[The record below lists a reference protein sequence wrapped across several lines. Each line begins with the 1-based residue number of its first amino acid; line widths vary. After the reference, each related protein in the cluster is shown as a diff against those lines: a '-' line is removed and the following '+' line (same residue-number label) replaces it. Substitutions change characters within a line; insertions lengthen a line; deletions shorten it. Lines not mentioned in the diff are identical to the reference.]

1 VRFDLKLPKQSHSLW
16 LSPRDAPSF
25 ATLES
30 DRRVDVAIV
39 GGGITGITAAY
50 LLKEAGLTVALI
62 EAERLASGVSGHTT
76 AHVTEIF
83 DCGYEK
89 LIADFGHDAAHL
101 AALSS
106 HGALLRIADFI
117 REEDIECDFE
127 RLPAFQYTEDEE
139 KLASLEAEG
148 AAALSLGLD
157 VSFATEVPL
166 PFTTAGALRFGHQA
180 QFHPRRYL
188 LSLAL
193 AIPGEGSHIFEKS
206 RVTAVEDGDP
216 CLVVTAGGTVTAR
229 HVIVAT
235 HAPFGASPL
244 QMKIA
249 SYRSYVLA
257 LRMTESGTP
266 LPGLFWDTDD
276 PYHYIRSHS
285 TGDETFLV
293 VGGSDH
299 KTGQEPNTLGRFE
312 ELQQFVSKRFKVKS
326 VASRWSAQVIEPV
339 DGLPL
344 IGLDPESRNVF
355 VATGYSGTG
364 LVLGTL
370 AGMINSDLILGCAN
384 PYRDLYDPNRTSPA
398 PSVGALLKENA
409 DFPVRFV
416 VSKLKGGEQIPL
428 GEIQKGEGRIVD
440 LAGEK
445 TGVYRDPQGLLHAV
459 SPVCT
464 HLGCLVGFN
473 NAEKTWDCPCHGSRF
488 TPDGDVLNGP
498 AVRPL
503 ESRRDQAV
511 VRDTDPVPPP
521 ARL

>member
-1 VRFDLKLPKQSHSLW
+1 

-25 ATLES
+25 AALES

-62 EAERLASGVSGHTT
+62 EADRLASGVSGHTT
-76 AHVTEIF
+76 AHLTEVF
-83 DCGYEK
+83 DCAYQK
-89 LIADFGHDAAHL
+89 LIADFGHDGAHL

-106 HGALLRIADFI
+106 HRALLRIADLI

-127 RLPAFQYTEDEE
+127 RLPAFQYTEDEAMA
-139 KLASLEAEG
+139 ASLETES

-157 VSFATEVPL
+157 VSFVAEVPL
-166 PFTTAGALRFGHQA
+166 PFTTAGALRFRNQA

-188 LSLAL
+188 LGLAL
-193 AIPGEGSHIFEKS
+193 TIPGDGSHIFEKS

-216 CLVVTAGGTVTAR
+216 CLVVTASGTVTAR
-229 HVIVAT
+229 HVIIAT

-257 LRMTESGTP
+257 LRMTESGTA
-266 LPGLFWDTDD
+266 LPGLFWDTDS

-285 TGDETFLV
+285 TAGETHLI

-299 KTGQEPNTLGRFE
+299 KTGQEADTLGCFE
-312 ELQQFVSKRFKVKS
+312 ELQEFASKRFKVKS

-344 IGLDPESRNVF
+344 IGHDPESRNVF

-370 AGMINSDLILGCAN
+370 AAMINSDLILGCAN
-384 PYRDLYDPNRTSPA
+384 PYRDLYDPNRASPV
-398 PSVGALLKENA
+398 PSIGAFVKENA

-416 VSKLKGGEQIPL
+416 ASMLKGADQIQL

-464 HLGCLVGFN
+464 HLGCVVGFN

-488 TPDGDVLNGP
+488 TPDGEVLNGP
-498 AVRPL
+498 AIRPL

-511 VRDTDPVPPP
+511 VRDTDPAPP
-521 ARL
+521 AARV